1 MYSFPDCSHLSSILE
16 SLQFEDLLKKN
27 LVKLYV
33 SECEETRSIDAE
45 LCCPVCSLSSS
56 LYIDLAV
63 SETVSPTF
71 LLIITIVT
79 VSHVGDIVPIQETT
93 KTQFTIDLETFERTN
108 DANKLY

>member
-1 MYSFPDCSHLSSILE
+1 M
-16 SLQFEDLLKKN
+16 KKN

-63 SETVSPTF
+63 SEALSNLPPD
-71 LLIITIVT
+71 ITTVT
-79 VSHVGDIVPIQETT
+79 VSHVGDILPIQETT